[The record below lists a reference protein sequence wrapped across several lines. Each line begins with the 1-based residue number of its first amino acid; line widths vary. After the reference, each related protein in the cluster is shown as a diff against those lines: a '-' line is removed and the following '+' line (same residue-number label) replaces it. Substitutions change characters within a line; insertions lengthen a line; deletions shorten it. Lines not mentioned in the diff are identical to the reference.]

1 MSKLLVVFGATGN
14 QGGSVVKH
22 IARDPVLSKEYRIRA
37 VTRDPSKPEA
47 KALTNLGHN
56 IEVVQG
62 DVNDVSSLERVLK
75 GAHSVFAVT
84 VSIYDGHVEEH
95 ELTTGKAIA
104 DAAVAAGAQY
114 IIYSSLPSIKEVSGG
129 KYTHGGHFDSKFE
142 VEQYIRSLPIKSSF
156 FSPGPFMQ
164 NYHTFLA
171 PKPKGDGSYV
181 LGHIF
186 TPQTQFP
193 LIDIDDTGAFV
204 AAALADPVKFEGK
217 VMTAAAEVL
226 TMEEIVQVLSKASGK
241 KVVYEQI
248 PVSTFRTFLPAT
260 MVDYMVD
267 MFLYIQDFGYYGPDT
282 KALVAQ
288 TAASARGKLST
299 LADYLEKHPLN
310 LS

>member
-142 VEQYIRSLPIKSSF
+142 
-156 FSPGPFMQ
+156 
-164 NYHTFLA
+164 
-171 PKPKGDGSYV
+171 PKGDGSYV

-217 VMTAAAEVL
+217 VMAAAAEVL

-288 TAASARGKLST
+288 TSASARGKLST